1 MKKRL
6 HPYIFQSSVTYLCA
20 LFLFWKLVHRNRD
33 WVISISALGCVLE
46 GKKGRMT
53 VAHWERE
60 RKASK
65 CLNNYLS
72 SWVLSGKKLAYS
84 SSKHADLFIASL
96 IKYTRNF
103 GASPLLPFP
112 LNEPSRRGESAS
124 WILVPRLLPEPGE
137 PWTQNNS
144 PDSPVS
150 GLWSGLLGSF
160 ALFPTLLGNNRK
172 AEEEHTQPGRS
183 LSLSVSFLWQCLT
196 LC

>member
-1 MKKRL
+1 MGL
-6 HPYIFQSSVTYLCA
+6 HARHDRATAS
-20 LFLFWKLVHRNRD
+20 FLPNEEAKENYHG
-33 WVISISALGCVLE
+33 IPKE
-46 GKKGRMT
+46 GM
-53 VAHWERE
+53 H
-60 RKASK
+60 
-65 CLNNYLS
+65 
-72 SWVLSGKKLAYS
+72 LSGKKLAYS

-103 GASPLLPFP
+103 GASLLLPFP

-124 WILVPRLLPEPGE
+124 WILIPRLLPEPGE

-160 ALFPTLLGNNRK
+160 ALLPTLLGNNRK

-183 LSLSVSFLWQCLT
+183 LSLSVSFL
-196 LC
+196 